1 MSEEGVRRE
10 MRERERNRLN
20 TLKSR
25 SSNPGLSKVEA
36 NPLGGLSGINTV
48 SLATATLLLISDG
61 SVLRILTVTII
72 VLLYM
77 YCVYIYQHTVKPVIQ
92 TDRNKTVCPY
102 FLNVSVHFK
111 LHPQLHCI

>member
-1 MSEEGVRRE
+1 

-61 SVLRILTVTII
+61 SVFRILTVTII
-72 VLLYM
+72 IV
-77 YCVYIYQHTVKPVIQ
+77 CTVHVPTYSKAHIQ
-92 TDRNKTVCPY
+92 TNTNETVRPY
-102 FLNVSVHFK
+102 SLK
-111 LHPQLHCI
+111 W